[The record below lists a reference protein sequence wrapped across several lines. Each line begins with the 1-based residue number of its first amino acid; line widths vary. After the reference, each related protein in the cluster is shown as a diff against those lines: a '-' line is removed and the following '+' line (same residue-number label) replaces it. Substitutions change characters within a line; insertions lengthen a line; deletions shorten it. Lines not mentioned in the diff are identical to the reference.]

1 MQRACHPRAIACIL
15 SGRPNIG
22 ALMELCEENFARLVR
37 IAPDLGARSGIY
49 TSIGVDGVE
58 LHLDVQEQA
67 RFTTTCRLTY
77 LFPAQGAQSRRADP
91 DALLRIYHDS
101 RQVEVLDLRQTILTV
116 RTDYQPPALAV
127 KWQAN
132 VFLAKWL
139 AYCLRQGHVFGTAP
153 VIPRSMM
160 SGACDA
166 RSLAGASC
174 ALPTGS
180 GMP

>member
-1 MQRACHPRAIACIL
+1 MQRACHPRALACII
-15 SGRPNIG
+15 SGRPNLG
-22 ALMELCEENFARLVR
+22 ALMELCEENFARLAR
-37 IAPDLGARSGIY
+37 IAPDLCARSGIY
-49 TSIGVDGVE
+49 TSPGSDGVE

-77 LFPAQGAQSRRADP
+77 LFPAQGAKSPRADP

-116 RTDYQPPALAV
+116 RTDYRPPALAL

-132 VFLAKWL
+132 AFLAKWL
-139 AYCLRQGHVFGTAP
+139 DYCLRQGHVFGTVP
-153 VIPRSMM
+153 VIHRSMM

-166 RSLAGASC
+166 LSLAGPSC
-174 ALPTGS
+174 AVPTGS
-180 GMP
+180 GLS